1 MCLIRVLAR
10 CVIRVTVFPFIR
22 LTRSKVLNL
31 NRSNRV
37 LLHGQVQRI
46 MHAVVCRIQ
55 HTLER
60 VVIRAGLIQQLT
72 TPQQRVGSTYYQIR
86 LHLFCLELIYRE
98 IQLIHLIRTRSFI
111 RRIFVHELANGI
123 ALNHLAAPQQ
133 CLTQDHG
140 YVLRR
145 VHGRLFQTQVQ
156 LVVRTI
162 ATRAQ
167 QALYRIFV
175 RSRLIQLLATPKQ
188 RVTLANR
195 LILNGMNDRLH
206 HLQIQPV
213 VGLCHG
219 RKLFV
224 PSGILVLAGCPQLHT
239 IPQQCVTFADSKRT
253 VLRCRQIQHTE
264 MHRVRQTIGVRSC
277 LAQQLATPDQTVTL
291 IHRLLLHIGT
301 HGTRQHTRHH
311 TQQRR
316 TAQHTT
322 YNLSCF

>member
-1 MCLIRVLAR
+1 
-10 CVIRVTVFPFIR
+10 
-22 LTRSKVLNL
+22 
-31 NRSNRV
+31 
-37 LLHGQVQRI
+37 

-60 VVIRAGLIQQLT
+60 VVIRAGLIQQLA

-86 LHLFCLELIYRE
+86 LYLFCLELIDRK
-98 IQLIHLIRTRSFI
+98 IQLIHLIRARFVI

-133 CLTQDHG
+133 GLTQDHG
-140 YVLRR
+140 YFLRR

-162 ATRAQ
+162 ATRTQ

-175 RSRLIQLLATPKQ
+175 RSRLIQLLATPQQ
-188 RVTLANR
+188 RITLANR
-195 LILNGMNDRLH
+195 LILNRINDRLH

-213 VGLCHG
+213 VGLGHG

-239 IPQQCVTFADSKRT
+239 IPQQCVTFADSKRP
-253 VLRCRQIQHTE
+253 VLRCWQIQHTE
-264 MHRVRQTIGVRSC
+264 MHRVRRTIGVRSC
-277 LAQQLATPDQTVTL
+277 LAQQLAAPDQTVTL
-291 IHRLLLHIGT
+291 IHRLLLHVST
-301 HGTRQHTRHH
+301 HGTWQHTRRHA
-311 TQQRR
+311 QQCCS
-316 TAQHTT
+316 AQHTT

>member
-1 MCLIRVLAR
+1 
-10 CVIRVTVFPFIR
+10 
-22 LTRSKVLNL
+22 
-31 NRSNRV
+31 
-37 LLHGQVQRI
+37 

-55 HTLER
+55 QTLER

-86 LHLFCLELIYRE
+86 LYFFCLELIDRK
-98 IQLIHLIRTRSFI
+98 IQLIHLIRARSFI
-111 RRIFVHELANGI
+111 RRIFVHRLANGI

-133 CLTQDHG
+133 RFAQNHG

-175 RSRLIQLLATPKQ
+175 RSRLIQLHAAPQQ
-188 RVTLANR
+188 RITLANR
-195 LILNGMNDRLH
+195 LILNRINDCLH

-219 RKLFV
+219 RELVV
-224 PSGILVLAGCPQLHT
+224 PSGILVLAGCP
-239 IPQQCVTFADSKRT
+239 
-253 VLRCRQIQHTE
+253 
-264 MHRVRQTIGVRSC
+264 
-277 LAQQLATPDQTVTL
+277 
-291 IHRLLLHIGT
+291 
-301 HGTRQHTRHH
+301 
-311 TQQRR
+311 
-316 TAQHTT
+316 
-322 YNLSCF
+322 